1 MPARQTRKKYRII
14 NSWMNASPL
23 NDKRK
28 RISNIYLVEYRCF
41 YPTKKRIKTRGTF
54 TEHVHTVDNY
64 IDLLTTY
71 ANANLILPK
80 CWDKIFLL
88 VRMYQTTA
96 KKSVSER
103 SKKTIVFFF
112 LLFLTVWRSA
122 HFHLQWRVLDAN
134 FSRRE

>member
-1 MPARQTRKKYRII
+1 
-14 NSWMNASPL
+14 MNASPL

-80 CWDKIFLL
+80 C
-88 VRMYQTTA
+88 
-96 KKSVSER
+96 
-103 SKKTIVFFF
+103 
-112 LLFLTVWRSA
+112 
-122 HFHLQWRVLDAN
+122 
-134 FSRRE
+134 